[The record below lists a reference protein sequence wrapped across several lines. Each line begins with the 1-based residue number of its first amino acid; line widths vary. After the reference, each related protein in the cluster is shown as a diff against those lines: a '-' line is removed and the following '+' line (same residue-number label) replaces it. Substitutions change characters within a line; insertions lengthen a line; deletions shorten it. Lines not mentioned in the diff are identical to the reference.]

1 MAYRLWISRFASLAA
16 CLTLAGGL
24 AGCSSAN
31 VITFT
36 NVSDTWIDVRI
47 FIAKNPNSQLLVSKR
62 KFQIKPGVTTEFNV
76 GRSANRR
83 GQSPL
88 VHMQVQPV
96 TPSWDPPSKQYW
108 MELLTDGPVKIVTS
122 GEGGKLEFDTGDGEV
137 AHIPGKQLKRRFD
150 YRVAGAPTITP
161 HKK

>member
-1 MAYRLWISRFASLAA
+1 MAYRFWISRFASLAA
-16 CLTLAGGL
+16 CLTLAGL
-24 AGCSSAN
+24 VGCGSTN
-31 VITFT
+31 RIIFT
-36 NVSDTWIDVRI
+36 NVSDTWVDVRL
-47 FIAKNPNSQLLVSKR
+47 FVAKNPNSQQLMSKR
-62 KFQIKPGVTTEFNV
+62 KFQVKPGETTEFNV